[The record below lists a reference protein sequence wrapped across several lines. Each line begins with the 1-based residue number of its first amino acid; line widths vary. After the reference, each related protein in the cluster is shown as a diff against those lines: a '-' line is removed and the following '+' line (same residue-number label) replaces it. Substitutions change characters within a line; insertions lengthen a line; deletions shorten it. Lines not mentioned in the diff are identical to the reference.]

1 MSAPNRHHARSRNRA
16 LALRFARGAAATALI
31 VAPGL
36 AVALPAQAHTAPR
49 AGAAIVAAAARW
61 CTKVPLEQSFCPA
74 LTLEAPKATLRLAV
88 ADTDAL
94 RTRGL
99 MGVRHIPEGE
109 GMLFV
114 FPDVAGA
121 HHEFWMKD
129 TLVPLDMIF
138 VEDDGTISSVFANVP
153 ASTPGMRDSAVARR
167 AGTGRYVIELAA
179 GAARRAGM
187 TTGARLLIP
196 NAF

>member
-1 MSAPNRHHARSRNRA
+1 MGLQHIRFFDTVGSRAVR
-16 LALRFARGAAATALI
+16 AAAPLITA
-31 VAPGL
+31 
-36 AVALPAQAHTAPR
+36 
-49 AGAAIVAAAARW
+49 AAVAAAGLTAAGGSAAQAQAQTRW

-74 LTLEAPKATLRLAV
+74 LTLETPKATLRLAV

-94 RTRGL
+94 RARGL
-99 MGVRHIPEGE
+99 MGVRHIPDGE

-138 VEDDGTISSVFANVP
+138 VERDGTVSSVFANVP
-153 ASTPGMRDSAVARR
+153 VSKPHAPDDAIARR
-167 AGTGRYVIELAA
+167 AGTGRYVIELPA
-179 GAARRAGM
+179 GVARRAGLAVG
-187 TTGARLLIP
+187 TRLPIP
-196 NAF
+196 SAL

>member
-1 MSAPNRHHARSRNRA
+1 MGVERIRFFNIRGRGLRA
-16 LALRFARGAAATALI
+16 AAALIAAAGITAASLAGAGGAAAQ
-31 VAPGL
+31 VQ
-36 AVALPAQAHTAPR
+36 AQT
-49 AGAAIVAAAARW
+49 RW
-61 CTKVPLEQSFCPA
+61 CTKVPLERSFCPA

-99 MGVRHIPEGE
+99 MGVRHIPNGE

-129 TLVPLDMIF
+129 TLVALDMIF
-138 VEDDGTISSVFANVP
+138 VESDGTVSSVFANVP
-153 ASTPGMRDSAVARR
+153 VSKPHARDDAIARR
-167 AGTGRYVIELAA
+167 AGTGRYVIELPA
-179 GAARRAGM
+179 GAARRAGLAVG
-187 TTGARLLIP
+187 TRLAVP
-196 NAF
+196 SGF

>member
-1 MSAPNRHHARSRNRA
+1 MQAGLFSRAVVFRA
-16 LALRFARGAAATALI
+16 ATLFVAGAAAL
-31 VAPGL
+31 
-36 AVALPAQAHTAPR
+36 
-49 AGAAIVAAAARW
+49 AGAISPANAAARW
-61 CTKVPLEQSFCPA
+61 CTKVPLEQAFCPA
-74 LTLEAPKATLRLAV
+74 FTLEAPRATLRLAV
-88 ADTDAL
+88 AADEAS
-94 RTRGL
+94 RARGL
-99 MGVRHIPEGE
+99 MGVRRIPPNE

-138 VEDDGTISSVFANVP
+138 VEDDGTVSSVFANVP
-153 ASTPGMRDSAVARR
+153 APKPRTSDANVARR

-179 GAARRAGM
+179 GGARR
-187 TTGARLLIP
+187 TGITVGTRLPLA